1 MDELTA
7 PTASSRPPVGP
18 PVGPLGLP
26 AAYWWIWTSILVN
39 WLGAFTGP
47 ILALSLT
54 DARGYSVS
62 YAGFVVSL
70 LGAGAIA
77 GSAAGGIL
85 ADRIGRRLTM
95 FAGHCLTAVSMV
107 LLGLSTAQGAVSA
120 AAFAAGLGA
129 ASVRPAAQASLADLV
144 PSADRPR
151 AFAYNYWAVNTGTA
165 VSAVL
170 AGLMVEHGYTLLFL
184 ADAATTLLCGAVV
197 LAKVPE
203 TRPEQPAPA
212 SAPADRAQRDTAEAE
227 AEAHAHVPLRKDAPF
242 LLFVLLTLVFAAV
255 YEQKAAALPVVVTG
269 HGHSAATFSLLMAL
283 NALLVVLLQLPV
295 TRLVSG
301 RSRAAVLLAG
311 GVLVGVGFGLTGL
324 ATGTLPLVG
333 TVVVWTAGEMLYAPL
348 AGAVSAELA
357 PVHRRGRYQ
366 GAYGTAWSAAAFI
379 GPVGGT
385 WVLAHAGPGALWSL
399 CAAAG
404 VAAGVGCAL
413 ILRTARGS
421 APHPENFRTASA
433 VRRRRRDNGSRRPSP
448 SLPGRDTTTERSST

>member
-1 MDELTA
+1 MGEFTA
-7 PTASSRPPVGP
+7 PPASSRPPVGP
-18 PVGPLGLP
+18 LGLP
-26 AAYWWIWTSILVN
+26 RAYWWIWTSILVN

-170 AGLMVEHGYTLLFL
+170 AGLMVEHGYTQLFL

-203 TRPEQPAPA
+203 TRPEHPAPA
-212 SAPADRAQRDTAEAE
+212 SAPADRAQRHT

-295 TRLVSG
+295 TRLVSS

-379 GPVGGT
+379 GPAGGT

-413 ILRTARGS
+413 ILRTARGTG
-421 APHPENFRTASA
+421 PHPENFRTASA

>member
-1 MDELTA
+1 MGEFTA
-7 PTASSRPPVGP
+7 PPASSRPPVGP
-18 PVGPLGLP
+18 LGLP
-26 AAYWWIWTSILVN
+26 RAYWWIWTSILVN

-170 AGLMVEHGYTLLFL
+170 AGLMVEHGYTQLFL

-203 TRPEQPAPA
+203 TRPEHPAPA
-212 SAPADRAQRDTAEAE
+212 PAPADRAQRHT

-379 GPVGGT
+379 GPAGGT

-421 APHPENFRTASA
+421 GPHPENFRTASA
-433 VRRRRRDNGSRRPSP
+433 VRRRRRDNGWRRPSP

>member
-1 MDELTA
+1 MDEVTA
-7 PTASSRPPVGP
+7 PTASSRP

-170 AGLMVEHGYTLLFL
+170 AGLMVEHGYTQLFL

-203 TRPEQPAPA
+203 TRPEHPAP
-212 SAPADRAQRDTAEAE
+212 APADRAQRHT

-379 GPVGGT
+379 GPAGGT

-421 APHPENFRTASA
+421 GPHPENFRTASA

>member
-1 MDELTA
+1 MGEFTA
-7 PTASSRPPVGP
+7 PTASSRPS
-18 PVGPLGLP
+18 VGPLGLP
-26 AAYWWIWTSILVN
+26 RAYWWIWTSILVN

-170 AGLMVEHGYTLLFL
+170 AGLMVEHGYTQLFL

-203 TRPEQPAPA
+203 TRPEHP
-212 SAPADRAQRDTAEAE
+212 APADRAQRHT

-269 HGHSAATFSLLMAL
+269 RGHSAATFSLLMAL

-379 GPVGGT
+379 GPAGGT

-413 ILRTARGS
+413 ILRTARGG
-421 APHPENFRTASA
+421 APHPENFRTAPA

-448 SLPGRDTTTERSST
+448 SLPGRDTTTERSSP

>member
-1 MDELTA
+1 MGASTA
-7 PTASSRPPVGP
+7 PAASGRP

-26 AAYWWIWTSILVN
+26 GAYWWIWTSILVN

-85 ADRIGRRLTM
+85 ADRIGRRRTM
-95 FAGHCLTAVSMV
+95 FAGHCLTAASMV
-107 LLGLSTAQGAVSA
+107 LLGLGTDRATVSA
-120 AAFAAGLGA
+120 AAFAVGLGA

-203 TRPEQPAPA
+203 TRPVLPR
-212 SAPADRAQRDTAEAE
+212 PADRARRETARAGSP
-227 AEAHAHVPLRKDAPF
+227 VPLRKDAPF

-295 TRLVSG
+295 TKLAAG

-324 ATGTLPLVG
+324 ATGTPALVG

-379 GPVGGT
+379 GPAGGT
-385 WVLAHAGPGALWSL
+385 WVLDHAGAGALWSL

-404 VAAGVGCAL
+404 VGAGLGCAL
-413 ILRTARGS
+413 ILRTARGGT
-421 APHPENFRTASA
+421 PHPENFRTAPA
-433 VRRRRRDNGSRRPSP
+433 VRSRRRDNGSRRPSR
-448 SLPGRDTTTERSST
+448 SLPGRDTIIERNSA

>member
-1 MDELTA
+1 MDERTA
-7 PTASSRPPVGP
+7 PTASSSP

-26 AAYWWIWTSILVN
+26 HAYWWIWTSILVN

-170 AGLMVEHGYTLLFL
+170 AGLMVEHGYTQLFL

-203 TRPEQPAPA
+203 TRPDRPAP
-212 SAPADRAQRDTAEAE
+212 APADRAQRHT
-227 AEAHAHVPLRKDAPF
+227 AEAHAHAPLRKDAPF

-379 GPVGGT
+379 GPAGGT

-404 VAAGVGCAL
+404 VSAGVGCAL

-421 APHPENFRTASA
+421 GPHPENFRTASA

-448 SLPGRDTTTERSST
+448 SLPGRDITTERSST

>member
-1 MDELTA
+1 M
-7 PTASSRPPVGP
+7 
-18 PVGPLGLP
+18 
-26 AAYWWIWTSILVN
+26 
-39 WLGAFTGP
+39 
-47 ILALSLT
+47 
-54 DARGYSVS
+54 S

-170 AGLMVEHGYTLLFL
+170 AGLMVEHGYTQLFL

-203 TRPEQPAPA
+203 TRPEHPAPA
-212 SAPADRAQRDTAEAE
+212 SAPADRAQRHT

-295 TRLVSG
+295 TRLVSS

-333 TVVVWTAGEMLYAPL
+333 TVVVWTAAKCSTPRWRAPSPPNWPRST
-348 AGAVSAELA
+348 GAAATRAHTGPPGPPPRSSGGRRYLGARPRGPGR
-357 PVHRRGRYQ
+357 PVVAVRGGGRRGRRRLRPDP
-366 GAYGTAWSAAAFI
+366 AH
-379 GPVGGT
+379 GPR
-385 WVLAHAGPGALWSL
+385 HRP
-399 CAAAG
+399 
-404 VAAGVGCAL
+404 
-413 ILRTARGS
+413 
-421 APHPENFRTASA
+421 APRELPHG
-433 VRRRRRDNGSRRPSP
+433 VRRAEAPTRQRVAPPSP